1 MAIVST
7 MVETDK
13 PEVELEPAMEI
24 IGPVLEKFDKV
35 SEIYEP
41 VDTSFKDNVF
51 ITTSFDP
58 QSHFEND
65 TDNVIDIY
73 EKITESKL
81 DLTIEEEGEEE
92 KK

>member
-1 MAIVST
+1 

>member
-1 MAIVST
+1 MQ
-7 MVETDK
+7 
-13 PEVELEPAMEI
+13 I
-24 IGPVLEKFDKV
+24 IGPYLEKFDKI

-41 VDTSFKDNVF
+41 IDNSFKDNVY
-51 ITTSFDP
+51 ITSSFDP

-73 EKITESKL
+73 QKITGAQL
-81 DLTIEEEGEEE
+81 DLNIEEEGEEE

>member
-1 MAIVST
+1 
-7 MVETDK
+7 
-13 PEVELEPAMEI
+13 MEI

>member
-1 MAIVST
+1 
-7 MVETDK
+7 
-13 PEVELEPAMEI
+13 MEI
-24 IGPVLEKFDKV
+24 VGDCLEKFDKI

-41 VDTSFKDNVF
+41 IDNSFKDNVY
-51 ITTSFDP
+51 ITSSFDP

-73 EKITESKL
+73 EKITGAKL
-81 DLTIEEEGEEE
+81 DLNIEEEGEEE